1 MGARFRLRADFDF
14 AGYDPDVQVILGAM
28 QRDGVILADNGRGCP
43 QAHLTNLGTTTRD
56 EPWDNREG
64 RGRQR
69 LQSVDAGALQVAS
82 GSMGRALRL
91 YGPCSV
97 P

>member
-28 QRDGVILADNGRGCP
+28 QRDGVILADNGSPWFLSGAP
-43 QAHLTNLGTTTRD
+43 DG
-56 EPWDNREG
+56 PWDNDA
-64 RGRQR
+64 
-69 LQSVDAGALQVAS
+69 LQELKDVGGSDFESVDAGALQVAS